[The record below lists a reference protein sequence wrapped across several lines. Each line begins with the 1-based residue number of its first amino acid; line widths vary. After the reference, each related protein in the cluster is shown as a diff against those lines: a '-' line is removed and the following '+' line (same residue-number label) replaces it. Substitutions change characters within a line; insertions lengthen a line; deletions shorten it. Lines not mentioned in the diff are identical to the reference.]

1 MDLNNKNGRET
12 DLAGK
17 MRYCPNCGFKIPAGV
32 KFCPNCGTDLVR
44 FDAQIA
50 AQTAAQSTQ
59 SRPTKQA
66 EPQDSFADKE
76 PTVGERSRRRQSQTP
91 AGKKSLD
98 LTDDSFQHFL
108 DWLAVHIVYTLIGVM
123 VLFCVFSFSVLIGWV
138 LAVASAVAVYVV
150 ANRRPVAPY
159 QPRNRSVQSDD
170 DDIWTM
176 PSSGQASQV
185 PPYST
190 PNRQPNFSPN
200 SQSGGSSRW
209 WLQFAGK
216 SHRRGSL
223 IWLIYLAAAF
233 LALIAAYAWPFGAS
247 VVGTTTVGGSL
258 YDLVRSAS
266 TLAETTASTTGTVGA
281 AKVNLPYVALALAG
295 VGPALGLVF
304 GLFRARG
311 MMRLGGM
318 LGLLGYAA
326 LYVAYAPL
334 MSSGTNQIQGLLNP
348 GIGYVVG
355 IVAALVMVVTARLLR
370 RD

>member
-1 MDLNNKNGRET
+1 M
-12 DLAGK
+12 
-17 MRYCPNCGFKIPAGV
+17 
-32 KFCPNCGTDLVR
+32 
-44 FDAQIA
+44 
-50 AQTAAQSTQ
+50 
-59 SRPTKQA
+59 
-66 EPQDSFADKE
+66 
-76 PTVGERSRRRQSQTP
+76 
-91 AGKKSLD
+91 
-98 LTDDSFQHFL
+98 
-108 DWLAVHIVYTLIGVM
+108 
-123 VLFCVFSFSVLIGWV
+123 
-138 LAVASAVAVYVV
+138 
-150 ANRRPVAPY
+150 
-159 QPRNRSVQSDD
+159 
-170 DDIWTM
+170 
-176 PSSGQASQV
+176 
-185 PPYST
+185 
-190 PNRQPNFSPN
+190 
-200 SQSGGSSRW
+200 
-209 WLQFAGK
+209 
-216 SHRRGSL
+216 

-247 VVGTTTVGGSL
+247 GVGTTTVGGSL

-266 TLAETTASTTGTVGA
+266 TLAETTAATTGTVGA

>member
-66 EPQDSFADKE
+66 EPQDSIADKE

-159 QPRNRSVQSDD
+159 QSRNRSDQSDD

-176 PSSGQASQV
+176 PSSGQASPV

-223 IWLIYLAAAF
+223 IWLVYLVAAF

-247 VVGTTTVGGSL
+247 GVGTTTVGGSL

-266 TLAETTASTTGTVGA
+266 TLAETTAATTGTVGA